1 MIPFQVAKTKADA
14 LAGIALTFS
23 SFGSGNNH
31 EFEMFK
37 KNEKALLSIDG
48 VVQSPIAFTP
58 ITTELEFNIDDSV
71 TNISVSQAYLQL
83 IQVIP

>member
-1 MIPFQVAKTKADA
+1 MQKLSADS
-14 LAGIALTFS
+14 LAGIALTFL

-31 EFEMFK
+31 EFEMSK

-58 ITTELEFNIDDSV
+58 ITTKLEFAFLIV
-71 TNISVSQAYLQL
+71 PQHLVLLVFLQL
-83 IQVIP
+83 IQEILLK